1 MNEMELSFSEMKQ
14 LLRSAFTHA
23 RRANDFVS
31 DHGERG
37 EFAAVGEAACA
48 YSDFR
53 ALWIYAKVKPDFD
66 RGDLDDLMDKAAV
79 FQHELSKNVATNHSH
94 QWTDIEYGSLVKTG
108 SRVAGLLR
116 EDKLFTDQEVTDYL
130 SD

>member
-1 MNEMELSFSEMKQ
+1 MDEMEQSFSEMKQ
-14 LLRSAFTHA
+14 LLQSAFRHA
-23 RRANDFVS
+23 RRANEYVS
-31 DHGERG
+31 NYGERG
-37 EFAAVGEAACA
+37 EFAAAGEASCA

-53 ALWIYAKVKPDFD
+53 ALWLYTKVKPDFD
-66 RGDLDDLMDKAAV
+66 RSDFDDLMNKASV
-79 FQHELSKNVATNHSH
+79 FQHELSTNVATTHSH